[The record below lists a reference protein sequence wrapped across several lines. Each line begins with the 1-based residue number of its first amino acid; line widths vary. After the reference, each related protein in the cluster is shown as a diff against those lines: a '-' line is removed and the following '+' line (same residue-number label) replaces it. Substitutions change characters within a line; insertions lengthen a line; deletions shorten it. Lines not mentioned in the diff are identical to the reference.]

1 MLETILALWPRRRA
15 VYQLS
20 LRRRSGTIC
29 DLKWRTIHQ
38 GTTWRL
44 GRGIAF
50 PQLGHLPRPIKTLN
64 PSCMSL
70 PHPSHIGGCENSST
84 ISDAFDIGSAILYGW
99 PSYKT
104 PSLAESTAVR
114 LARLSPH
121 SPDGTHLGPTAR
133 PSSPRGAPESQHT
146 TEEFESQAALNIPPD
161 EPSSSRVAI
170 AGEAMNDRASEEERR
185 HPAYVAFLRNSR
197 QFYALWVP
205 LASLAILLAIS
216 RFVMHEQLPDWVML
230 GYYFSIA
237 AVISL
242 MLARARYGRK
252 AI

>member
-1 MLETILALWPRRRA
+1 MA
-15 VYQLS
+15 YKLS

-29 DLKWRTIHQ
+29 NLKWRTIHQ

-64 PSCMSL
+64 PSCISL

-114 LARLSPH
+114 LARLSPY
-121 SPDGTHLGPTAR
+121 SPDGTHLGPTAHRLSFCWACPSWAIRETIQLFETARSHFTVSNWSYIGLGWSILTVFR
-133 PSSPRGAPESQHT
+133 PSCERFNSPTVYVGSPTPSGGGSDCFPSTCRGS
-146 TEEFESQAALNIPPD
+146 
-161 EPSSSRVAI
+161 
-170 AGEAMNDRASEEERR
+170 
-185 HPAYVAFLRNSR
+185 
-197 QFYALWVP
+197 
-205 LASLAILLAIS
+205 
-216 RFVMHEQLPDWVML
+216 
-230 GYYFSIA
+230 
-237 AVISL
+237 
-242 MLARARYGRK
+242 
-252 AI
+252 